1 MGIINNFFHILQI
14 IMKIIVCKIDKKYK
28 LSNSINLSFYMP
40 TNSNFNFTNN
50 SVVTLELPFSEHVEE
65 LRQRIFLIVGV
76 ILLFTFFSF
85 VEVKSPVKFLELPI
99 NNVKFFQLSPGE
111 YFISTV
117 KISFYTGLLFSSPV
131 AIGQLILFLL
141 PGLTK
146 KETKIILPLLIS
158 SLVLF
163 GLGLTFS
170 YYTLVP
176 AALNFFLN
184 YSEEV
189 IEPFW
194 SFDQYFEFIL
204 VLFYSTGLAFQIP
217 IIQILVGLLNIVSAK
232 QMLSAWRYVILL
244 STVLG
249 AILTPSTDPLTQ
261 LLLSLAILLL
271 YFSGLGILFLIK
283 N

>member
-1 MGIINNFFHILQI
+1 MT
-14 IMKIIVCKIDKKYK
+14 
-28 LSNSINLSFYMP
+28 

-50 SVVTLELPFSEHVEE
+50 SIITLELPFSEHIDE
-65 LRQRIFLIVGV
+65 LRQRIFLVCGI
-76 ILLFTFFSF
+76 ILLLTCFSF
-85 VEVKSPVKFLELPI
+85 IEVKSLVKILELPI
-99 NNVKFFQLSPGE
+99 SNVKFFQLSPGE

-117 KISFYTGLLFSSPV
+117 KISFYTGLLFSSPFMI
-131 AIGQLILFLL
+131 AQLILFLL

-158 SLVLF
+158 SLILF
-163 GLGLTFS
+163 GLGLAFS
-170 YYTLVP
+170 YYTLIP

-189 IEPFW
+189 LEPFW

-217 IIQILVGLLNIVSAK
+217 ILQILIGLLNIVSPK
-232 QMLSAWRYVILL
+232 QMLGAWRYVILL
-244 STVLG
+244 STILG

-261 LLLSLAILLL
+261 SLLSVAILLL

>member
-1 MGIINNFFHILQI
+1 MT
-14 IMKIIVCKIDKKYK
+14 
-28 LSNSINLSFYMP
+28 
-40 TNSNFNFTNN
+40 TNSNFNFINN
-50 SVVTLELPFSEHVEE
+50 TIVTLELPFSEHIEE
-65 LRQRIFLIVGV
+65 LRQRIL
-76 ILLFTFFSF
+76 LLFWIVLLLTCVAFI
-85 VEVKSPVKFLELPI
+85 EVKDLVKILELPI
-99 NNVKFFQLSPGE
+99 QNVKFFQISPGE
-111 YFISTV
+111 YFISTI
-117 KISFYTGLLFSSPV
+117 KISFYTGLLFSSPFI
-131 AIGQLILFLL
+131 IGQLILFLL

-146 KETKIILPLLIS
+146 KETKIILPLLLS
-158 SLVLF
+158 SLILF
-163 GLGLTFS
+163 GLGLAFS
-170 YYTLVP
+170 YYTLIP

-217 IIQILVGLLNIVSAK
+217 IIQILVGLLNIISTK
-232 QMLSAWRYVILL
+232 QMLGAWKYIILL
-244 STVLG
+244 STILG

>member
-1 MGIINNFFHILQI
+1 MT
-14 IMKIIVCKIDKKYK
+14 
-28 LSNSINLSFYMP
+28 
-40 TNSNFNFTNN
+40 TNSNFNFTKN
-50 SVVTLELPFSEHVEE
+50 STIQLELPFSEHIEE
-65 LRQRIFLIVGV
+65 LRQRTFLVFGV
-76 ILLFTFFSF
+76 IILLTCGAFL
-85 VEVKSPVKFLELPI
+85 EVKSLVKILELPV

-111 YFISTV
+111 YFISTI
-117 KISFYTGLLFSSPV
+117 KISFYTGLLFSSPFI
-131 AIGQLILFLL
+131 IGQLILFLL

-146 KETKIILPLLIS
+146 KETNVILPLLVS

-163 GLGLTFS
+163 GLGLAFS
-170 YYTLVP
+170 YYTLIP

-189 IEPFW
+189 LEPFW

-217 IIQILVGLLNIVSAK
+217 IIQILIGLLNIVSPK
-232 QMLSAWRYVILL
+232 EMLGAWRYVILV

-249 AILTPSTDPLTQ
+249 AILTPSTDPFTQ
-261 LLLSLAILLL
+261 LLLSFAILLL
-271 YFSGLGILFLIK
+271 YFAGLGILFLIK

>member
-1 MGIINNFFHILQI
+1 MT
-14 IMKIIVCKIDKKYK
+14 
-28 LSNSINLSFYMP
+28 
-40 TNSNFNFTNN
+40 TNSNFNFKTNTM
-50 SVVTLELPFSEHVEE
+50 VTLELPFPEHIEE
-65 LRQRIFLIVGV
+65 LRQRIFLVVGI
-76 ILLFTFFSF
+76 ILLLTCIAFI
-85 VEVKSPVKFLELPI
+85 EIKDLVKILELPVQ
-99 NNVKFFQLSPGE
+99 NVKFFQISPGE
-111 YFISTV
+111 YFISTI
-117 KISFYTGLLFSSPV
+117 KISFYTGLLFSSPFV
-131 AIGQLILFLL
+131 IGQLILFLL

-146 KETKIILPLLIS
+146 KETKIILPLLLS
-158 SLVLF
+158 SLILF
-163 GLGLTFS
+163 GLGLAFS
-170 YYTLVP
+170 YYTLIP

-189 IEPFW
+189 LEPFW

-217 IIQILVGLLNIVSAK
+217 ILQILIGLLNIVSAK
-232 QMLSAWRYVILL
+232 QMLGAWRYIILL
-244 STVLG
+244 STILG

>member
-1 MGIINNFFHILQI
+1 M
-14 IMKIIVCKIDKKYK
+14 V
-28 LSNSINLSFYMP
+28 
-40 TNSNFNFTNN
+40 TNSNFSFKKNT
-50 SVVTLELPFSEHVEE
+50 SVILELPFPEHIEE
-65 LRQRIFLIVGV
+65 LRQRVLFLFLT
-76 ILLFTFFSF
+76 ILLLTTFSF
-85 VEVKSPVKFLELPI
+85 LEVKTIVKILEYPI
-99 NNVKFFQLSPGE
+99 NNVKFFQISPGE

-117 KISFYTGLLFSSPV
+117 KISFYTGLLFTSPF
-131 AIGQLILFLL
+131 AISQITLFLL

-158 SLVLF
+158 SLCLF
-163 GLGLTFS
+163 GLGITFS
-170 YYTLVP
+170 YYTLIP

-217 IIQILVGLLNIVSAK
+217 IIQILVGLLNIVSPT
-232 QMLSAWRYVILL
+232 QMLEAWRYIILIA
-244 STVLG
+244 TILG

-261 LLLSLAILLL
+261 LLLSVAILLL
-271 YFSGLGILFLIK
+271 YFAGLGILFLIK

>member
-1 MGIINNFFHILQI
+1 MA
-14 IMKIIVCKIDKKYK
+14 
-28 LSNSINLSFYMP
+28 

-50 SVVTLELPFSEHVEE
+50 TTVTLELPFSEHIEE
-65 LRQRIFLIVGV
+65 LRQRIFFVFV
-76 ILLFTFFSF
+76 IILVVSCVAFI
-85 VEVKSPVKFLELPI
+85 EVKSLVKILELPI
-99 NNVKFFQLSPGE
+99 SNVKFFQIAPGE
-111 YFISTV
+111 YFISTL
-117 KISFYTGLLFSSPV
+117 KISFYTGLLFSSPFI
-131 AIGQLILFLL
+131 IGQLILFLL

-146 KETKIILPLLIS
+146 KETKIILPLLFS

-163 GLGLTFS
+163 GLGLAFS

-217 IIQILVGLLNIVSAK
+217 IIQILIGLLNIVSPK
-232 QMLSAWRYVILL
+232 QMLGAWRYIILI
-244 STVLG
+244 STILG

>member
-1 MGIINNFFHILQI
+1 MT
-14 IMKIIVCKIDKKYK
+14 
-28 LSNSINLSFYMP
+28 

-50 SVVTLELPFSEHVEE
+50 SIITLELPFSEHIEE
-65 LRQRIFLIVGV
+65 LRQRIFLVFGI
-76 ILLFTFFSF
+76 ILLLTCFAFI
-85 VEVKSPVKFLELPI
+85 EVKSLVKILELPV
-99 NNVKFFQLSPGE
+99 NNVKFFQVAPGE
-111 YFISTV
+111 YFISTI
-117 KISFYTGLLFSSPV
+117 KISFYTGILFSSPIL
-131 AIGQLILFLL
+131 IGQLILFLL

-146 KETKIILPLLIS
+146 KETKVILPLLGS
-158 SLVLF
+158 SLILF
-163 GLGLTFS
+163 GLGLAFS

-189 IEPFW
+189 LEPFW

-217 IIQILVGLLNIVSAK
+217 ILQILLGLLNIVSPK
-232 QMLSAWRYVILL
+232 QMLNAWRYVILV

-261 LLLSLAILLL
+261 LLLSVAILLL

>member
-1 MGIINNFFHILQI
+1 MT
-14 IMKIIVCKIDKKYK
+14 
-28 LSNSINLSFYMP
+28 

-50 SVVTLELPFSEHVEE
+50 SIITLELPFSEHIDE
-65 LRQRIFLIVGV
+65 LRQRIFLVCGI
-76 ILLFTFFSF
+76 ILLLTCFSF
-85 VEVKSPVKFLELPI
+85 IEVKSLVKILELPI
-99 NNVKFFQLSPGE
+99 SNVKFFQLSPGE

-117 KISFYTGLLFSSPV
+117 KISFYTGLLFSSPFM
-131 AIGQLILFLL
+131 IGQLILFLL

-146 KETKIILPLLIS
+146 KETRIILPLLLS
-158 SLVLF
+158 SLILF
-163 GLGLTFS
+163 GLGLAFS
-170 YYTLVP
+170 YYTLIP

-189 IEPFW
+189 LEPFW

-217 IIQILVGLLNIVSAK
+217 ILQILIGLLNIVSPK
-232 QMLSAWRYVILL
+232 QMLGAWRYVILL
-244 STVLG
+244 STILG

-261 LLLSLAILLL
+261 SLLSLAILLL

>member
-1 MGIINNFFHILQI
+1 MA
-14 IMKIIVCKIDKKYK
+14 
-28 LSNSINLSFYMP
+28 

-50 SVVTLELPFSEHVEE
+50 TALTLELPFSEHIEE
-65 LRQRIFLIVGV
+65 LRQRIFVVFLI
-76 ILLFTFFSF
+76 ILLLTCIAFI
-85 VEVKSPVKFLELPI
+85 EVKNLVKILELPI
-99 NNVKFFQLSPGE
+99 NNVKFFQVAPGE
-111 YFISTV
+111 YFISTI
-117 KISFYTGLLFSSPV
+117 KISFYTGLLFSSPFV
-131 AIGQLILFLL
+131 IGQLILFLL

-146 KETKIILPLLIS
+146 KETKIILPLLLS
-158 SLVLF
+158 SLILF
-163 GLGLTFS
+163 GLGLAFS
-170 YYTLVP
+170 YYTLIP

-189 IEPFW
+189 LEPFL

-217 IIQILVGLLNIVSAK
+217 IIQILVGLLNIVSPK
-232 QMLSAWRYVILL
+232 QMLGAWRYIILV
-244 STVLG
+244 STILG

-271 YFSGLGILFLIK
+271 YFSGLGILFLLK